1 MLASP
6 MMAGLP
12 LARTTPPLGDGMMPI
27 TTARTTVLGE
37 ECRTSRGVRATR
49 TIANPTLVAVM
60 AAAMPIAGTTAVL
73 VVALAIPATI
83 TLPKQSEAMRIHRSM
98 VQIVGAV
105 HRRQPLQLHQEGGAN
120 RPTMPGVVPW
130 LDLTRQCILPELE
143 DMAMLVL
150 PRLRLA

>member
-1 MLASP
+1 MRQQQRRIP
-6 MMAGLP
+6 VV
-12 LARTTPPLGDGMMPI
+12 RTTPPLGDGMMPI

-49 TIANPTLVAVM
+49 TIANPTLAMVLAAVA
-60 AAAMPIAGTTAVL
+60 ATPIAGTTAVL

-83 TLPKQSEAMRIHRSM
+83 TLPKQSEAMRIHRSI